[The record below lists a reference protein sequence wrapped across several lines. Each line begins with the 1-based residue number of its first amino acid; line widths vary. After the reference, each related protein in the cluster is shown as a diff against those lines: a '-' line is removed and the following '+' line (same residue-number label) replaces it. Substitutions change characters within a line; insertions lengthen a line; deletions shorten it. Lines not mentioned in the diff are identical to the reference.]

1 MSPSSVMQRSTACCI
16 KCLPVSQFV
25 RFQQLVII
33 SIFGIF
39 APKRISCS
47 KYLVRAIDAV
57 RLAKMDVPVDWSRR
71 STNVV

>member
-39 APKRISCS
+39 ALNRTSFS
-47 KYLVRAIDAV
+47 KYLVRAIDVV
-57 RLAKMDVPVDWSRR
+57 RLVNLDVPVTRSRR